1 MSVNDPTCPTGCSSF
16 LLDVDF
22 DYCDPDVNFGEID
35 HIYLMAQ
42 TGSNLADWTSL
53 SVWNERKA
61 LDPTSD
67 LDAIIDLNVMGD
79 LPVAET
85 EEVEISLGRKIQS
98 PASFVINFDIDDTSD
113 DNYEL
118 MRFLEC
124 NVVVKMWF
132 SANEVLF
139 GGSEGIE
146 ATIQAK
152 YQIERGQ
159 KSVQK
164 IVGTVKWEE
173 KFSPERTTNP
183 MA

>member
-1 MSVNDPTCPTGCSSF
+1 MVPGSIPAIAAG
-16 LLDVDF
+16 
-22 DYCDPDVNFGEID
+22 PD
-35 HIYLMAQ
+35 
-42 TGSNLADWTSL
+42 GSILFITTPGFTTKGQITSN
-53 SVWNERKA
+53 VRKNN
-61 LDPTSD
+61 
-67 LDAIIDLNVMGD
+67 IK
-79 LPVAET
+79 ET
-85 EEVEISLGRKIQS
+85 TKFAKE
-98 PASFVINFDIDDTSD
+98 PAAKTLSFVINFDIDDVSD

-139 GGSEGIE
+139 GGTEGIE
-146 ATIQAK
+146 ATVQAK

-164 IVGTVKWEE
+164 IVGTIKWEA